1 MITTYPADQRYH
13 ASHGWL
19 ESHFS
24 FSFADYYDP
33 NNMQFGPMRVLNDD
47 YIAAAEGFGMHPHR
61 EMEIVTLVLSGRL
74 EHQDSLG
81 NKANTTWGG
90 IQRMSA
96 GTGIFHSE
104 MNPSEEE
111 PVELLQMWFM
121 PAVRGLEPSYETSSF
136 DPQSLC
142 GQLVP
147 IVSGRSEVQQPGKVA
162 VIHQEM
168 TMYLTELADGQSVQF
183 QQEEGRRVF
192 LFVLDGGINVQGS
205 EEDAS
210 LGRRDSARIE
220 GQAELTITGRSSRS
234 SRVLLVDLP

>member
-1 MITTYPADQRYH
+1 MIAIYPADQRYH

-19 ESHFS
+19 ESRFS

-74 EHQDSLG
+74 EHQDSMG

-96 GTGIFHSE
+96 GTGLFHSE

-111 PVELLQMWFM
+111 PVQLLQMWFM
-121 PAVRGLEPSYETSSF
+121 PAVNNLEPSYETSSF
-136 DPQSLC
+136 DPQSLN

-147 IVSGRSEVQQPGKVA
+147 IVSSSPELQQPGKVA
-162 VIHQEM
+162 AIHQDM
-168 TMYLTELADGQSVQF
+168 TMYLTELSDGQSVQF
-183 QQEEGRRVF
+183 QQAAGRRVF
-192 LFVLDGGINVQGS
+192 LFVLEGDVSVSGGSDV
-205 EEDAS
+205 AS
-210 LGRRDSARIE
+210 LGYRDSARIE
-220 GQAELTITGRSSRS
+220 NQSELTIMGRTNDG
-234 SRVLLVDLP
+234 SRVLLIDLP

>member
-1 MITTYPADQRYH
+1 MIAMYPADQRYH

-19 ESHFS
+19 ESYFS

-47 YIAAAEGFGMHPHR
+47 YIAASEGFGMHPHR

-74 EHQDSLG
+74 EHQDSMG
-81 NKANTTWGG
+81 NRANTTWGG

-96 GTGIFHSE
+96 GTGVFHSE

-121 PAVRGLEPSYETSSF
+121 PASGGLEPSYETSSF
-136 DPQSLC
+136 DPQSLS

-147 IVSGRSEVQQPGKVA
+147 IVSGNAQLQQAGKVA
-162 VIHQEM
+162 VIHQDM
-168 TMYLTELADGQSVQF
+168 TMYLTELAEGQSVQF
-183 QQEEGRRVF
+183 HQGAGRRVF
-192 LFVLDGGINVQGS
+192 LFVLEGSVNVKGGP
-205 EEDAS
+205 DTAS

-220 GQAELTITGRSSRS
+220 GQAELTIAGQTKGSN
-234 SRVLLVDLP
+234 RVLIIDLP

>member
-1 MITTYPADQRYH
+1 MIAIYPADQRYH

-19 ESHFS
+19 ESRFS

-33 NNMQFGPMRVLNDD
+33 NNIQFGPMRVLNDD

-74 EHQDSLG
+74 EHQDSMG

-111 PVELLQMWFM
+111 PVELLQMWFI
-121 PAVRGLEPSYETSSF
+121 PASQGLEPSYETSSF
-136 DPQSLC
+136 DPQSLQ

-147 IVSGRSEVQQPGKVA
+147 IVSGTSELQQPGKVA
-162 VIHQEM
+162 VIHQDM
-168 TMYLTELADGQSVQF
+168 TMYLTELAEGQSVRF

-192 LFVLDGGINVQGS
+192 LFVLEGGVNVNGGTQ
-205 EEDAS
+205 DALLS
-210 LGRRDSARIE
+210 RRDSARIE
-220 GQAELTITGRSSRS
+220 GEAELTVTGKASGS
-234 SRVLLVDLP
+234 SRVMLIDLP